1 MHMTVMVSR
10 YPIALII
17 LMAMAVLVSCGRDD
31 RPSAAPDSDGPG
43 RGPVWVLDP
52 KDPGAN
58 LPPVGRSLF
67 DYVVSETEGGK
78 TIHHIPF
85 PFTAL
90 VERLNQQ
97 VESEPDRTSL
107 KRVLIPLNRSLQR
120 NAARPQFF
128 TFPRAVMGID
138 TEPAMHPERS
148 GMLLKDRFFLGYQ
161 EKANTIEV
169 ISYNEA
175 AGRFEFQVVKDY
187 KPGGTPRV
195 LYANRAVCTV
205 CHQNQGPI
213 FARPLWDETNAN
225 PMIASRLEAQRRDFY
240 GFPLH
245 QGIDIP
251 NALDDATDRANELS
265 AYQLLWQDGC
275 ERPLSSKGS
284 IECRGDLV
292 RFLLQYLLSGSRG
305 FDTRSPRYTDRLVHT
320 YKNTWQEKWPQGLLI
335 SNPDILNRNPLDFFP
350 QADGSAGPAQTIT
363 ISSDDQHDRSAI
375 RSIFEPSV
383 PRASLAT
390 WSASTDTGSVNHA
403 IAGLSRFIAGTDI
416 RRMDEHLF
424 QRASAP
430 GHRTRRYASL
440 CRSSSRREGGL
451 PERLTLHCLPPEK
464 ADGSADK
471 EDIGGFSM
479 DAVVYVKAGK
489 EVTGTIERLLFDDGD
504 DLTDLEIIWGKAP
517 DRPARWKGR
526 LVVAHKQS
534 GLHARRVDGNAIKEI
549 AIEVKSPR
557 DRSSEGSG
565 TAILTVMD
573 DFSAVH
579 EAIDAMARATLGGTS
594 DVLARKPFR
603 RARVMEAL
611 YEYLQMPRLMWCCL
625 DDHEMPPPVADADG
639 TALDEPLPSAD
650 DQGSVPAIT
659 SFRRY
664 CATCHQGEDPSPP
677 NFLRGSVKQVQEQV
691 DHCAERIYVRL
702 DMWRLRASDRPET
715 PMPPGTALRR
725 HHLTPERW
733 AAHADLAALKEYA
746 AAVLKARDGTPP
758 RLDDLLSRGYDNLSD
773 CLPPSDSQ
781 VETGSEAIQN

>member
-1 MHMTVMVSR
+1 MHMTAMVSR

-31 RPSAAPDSDGPG
+31 QPSAAPESVGPG
-43 RGPVWVLDP
+43 EGPVWVLDP

-67 DYVVSETEGGK
+67 DYVFSETEGGK

-97 VESEPDRTSL
+97 VESEPGRSPL
-107 KRVLIPLNRSLQR
+107 KRVLIPLNRSLQK

-128 TFPRAVMGID
+128 AFPRAVMGVD
-138 TEPAMHPERS
+138 TEPAIQPGRS
-148 GMLLKDRFFLGYQ
+148 GILLKDRLFLGYQ

-187 KPGGTPRV
+187 QPGGTPRV

-225 PMIASRLEAQRRDFY
+225 PMIASLLEAQRRDFY

-251 NALDDATDRANELS
+251 NAIDDATDRANELS

-275 ERPLSSKGS
+275 ERPRSSQDS

-292 RFLLQYLLSGSRG
+292 RFLLQYLLSSSRG
-305 FDTRSPRYTDRLVHT
+305 FDTQSSRYIDRLVHI

-335 SNPDILNRNPLDFFP
+335 PNPDILNRNPLDFFP
-350 QADGSAGPAQTIT
+350 QADGPAGPSQTIT

-383 PRASLAT
+383 PRAPLAM

-416 RRMDEHLF
+416 RRIDEHLF
-424 QRASAP
+424 QRAWAP
-430 GHRTRRYASL
+430 GHRTRRYASA
-440 CRSSSRREGGL
+440 CRSSSRRGGGSA
-451 PERLTLHCLPPEK
+451 ERLTLHCLPPEQ
-464 ADGSADK
+464 ADR

-479 DAVVYVKAGK
+479 DAVVYLRSGRRL
-489 EVTGTIERLLFDDGD
+489 TGTVERLSFDDGD
-504 DLTDLEIIWGKAP
+504 DMTDLEIIRGET
-517 DRPARWKGR
+517 PARSVPWKGR
-526 LVVAHKQS
+526 LMVTHKQS
-534 GLHARRVDGNAIKEI
+534 GLHARRADGNAIKEI
-549 AIEVKSPR
+549 AIEVESPR
-557 DRSSEGSG
+557 NRSGEGSG
-565 TAILTVMD
+565 SAILTVMD

-579 EAIDAMARATLGGTS
+579 EAIDAMARATLAGTS

-603 RARVMEAL
+603 RARIMEAL
-611 YEYLQMPRLMWCCL
+611 YDHLQMPRLMWCCL
-625 DDHEMPPPVADADG
+625 DDHGLPPPLADTDA
-639 TALDEPLPSAD
+639 TALDEPSRSAD
-650 DQGSVPAIT
+650 DDQETVPAIR

-664 CATCHQGEDPSPP
+664 CATCHQGGDRSPP
-677 NFLRGSVKQVQEQV
+677 NFLRGSMKQVQEQV
-691 DHCAERIYVRL
+691 NHCAERIYFRL
-702 DMWRLRASDRPET
+702 DMWQLRASDRPET

-725 HHLTPERW
+725 LNLTPERW
-733 AAHADLAALKEYA
+733 ATHADLAVLKDYA
-746 AAVLKARDGTPP
+746 AAILKARDGTAPQ
-758 RLDDLLSRGYDNLSD
+758 LDDLLSRGYDNLGE
-773 CLPPSDSQ
+773 CLPTSGSAA
-781 VETGSEAIQN
+781 ETRSSSILN

>member
-1 MHMTVMVSR
+1 MERRYPPQRHMTTIVSPYR
-10 YPIALII
+10 IALVI
-17 LMAMAVLVSCGRDD
+17 LMAATVLVSCGRND
-31 RPSAAPDSDGPG
+31 PHSAAPGSDRPEL
-43 RGPVWVLDP
+43 GPVWVLDP

-78 TIHHIPF
+78 RIHHIPF

-90 VERLNQQ
+90 VERLTQQ
-97 VESEPDRTSL
+97 LESEPGRSPL

-128 TFPRAVMGID
+128 TFPRAVVGID
-138 TEPAMHPERS
+138 TEPAMHVEFS

-187 KPGGTPRV
+187 KSGGTPRV

-225 PMIASRLEAQRRDFY
+225 PQIASLLEAQRRDFY

-251 NALDDATDRANELS
+251 NAIDDATDRANELS

-275 ERPLSSKGS
+275 ERPRSSKDS

-292 RFLLQYLLSGSRG
+292 RFLLQYLLSGSRA
-305 FDTRSPRYTDRLVHT
+305 FDSRSARYTNRLVHM
-320 YKNTWQEKWPQGLLI
+320 YKKTWEEKWPQGLLI

-350 QADGSAGPAQTIT
+350 QADGPTGPAQTIT
-363 ISSDDQHDRSAI
+363 ISADDQHDRSAI

-383 PRASLAT
+383 PRAPLAT
-390 WSASTDTGSVNHA
+390 WSASTDTGSVHHA

-416 RRMDEHLF
+416 RRVDEHLF
-424 QRASAP
+424 LRGSEA
-430 GHRTRRYASL
+430 GHRTRRYESV
-440 CRSSSRREGGL
+440 CRSSSRRGGGP
-451 PERLTLHCLPPEK
+451 PERLTLHCLPPQNM
-464 ADGSADK
+464 DGKTDMQDA
-471 EDIGGFSM
+471 GGFSM

-489 EVTGTIERLLFDDGD
+489 GVTGTIDRLSFDDGD
-504 DLTDLEIIWGKAP
+504 DLTDLQISGRNALKGAATWKA
-517 DRPARWKGR
+517 R
-526 LVVAHKQS
+526 LMVAHKQS
-534 GLHARRVDGNAIKEI
+534 GLHARRADGNAIKEVTI
-549 AIEVKSPR
+549 QVESPG
-557 DRSSEGSG
+557 DRSGEGSG
-565 TAILTVMD
+565 AAILTVMD
-573 DFSAVH
+573 DFSPVH
-579 EAIDAMARATLGGTS
+579 EAIDTMARATLAGTS

-611 YEYLQMPRLMWCCL
+611 YEHLEMPRLSWCCL
-625 DDHEMPPPVADADG
+625 DDHEMPPPLADADV
-639 TALDEPLPSAD
+639 TALDGPSSPTDD
-650 DQGSVPAIT
+650 DQGTVPAIK

-664 CATCHQGEDPSPP
+664 CAKCHQGEDPSPP
-677 NFLRGSVKQVQEQV
+677 NFLRGSGKQIQDQV
-691 DHCAERIYVRL
+691 NHCAERIYVRL
-702 DMWRLRASDRPET
+702 DMWRLPRPIVQK
-715 PMPPGTALRR
+715 PPCPPARR
-725 HHLTPERW
+725 C
-733 AAHADLAALKEYA
+733 
-746 AAVLKARDGTPP
+746 RDSISPP
-758 RLDDLLSRGYDNLSD
+758 NAGRRTQIWRG
-773 CLPPSDSQ
+773 
-781 VETGSEAIQN
+781 